1 MVRDD
6 DTGVVHL
13 QLLVALNLKV
23 NAVYV
28 LEGLDAPTDEA
39 HILRYLAT
47 VTQQAGDH
55 GHGDD
60 DKAVHAVQGDLG
72 LELGHAAQLHKQQ
85 QEQQLQQ
92 CAVSHGQSSM
102 AKAALGSCM
111 YGGPLGASMARAS
124 GFLLGLWLE
133 RSSLDNPY
141 QRSGPISAREKPK
154 VMKAREVNCF

>member
-23 NAVYV
+23 NAIYV
-28 LEGLDAPTDEA
+28 LEGLDEPNDDA
-39 HILRYLAT
+39 HILHYLAMA
-47 VTQQAGDH
+47 TQQAGDR

-60 DKAVHAVQGDLG
+60 HKAEHAVQGDLG
-72 LELGHAAQLHKQQ
+72 LELGHAAQRHR
-85 QEQQLQQ
+85 QLQQ
-92 CAVSHGQSSM
+92 CAVNHSQSSM

-111 YGGPLGASMARAS
+111 YGGPLGASMALAS
-124 GFLLGLWLE
+124 GSLLGLWLE

-141 QRSGPISAREKPK
+141 QGSGPIRAREKPK